1 MFTRA
6 CTCSVPSSDA
16 DVDVVSLGED
26 PRVAAWDNAEFE
38 NHAASVARG
47 IDVRVGDVSLERDAV
62 DDVPAK
68 VERPRRSAVC
78 PVGGHDQAGV
88 HGRRIAFDAVAKL
101 GTSLD
106 RALDEEVVE
115 AAPLGHQRQVAAPA
129 HERAAVVEAALDA
142 ADDVL
147 DDRVDREG
155 ELLDRAELDP
165 AATRLVARKAGLV
178 EEQDVGACLCKPVC
192 SRRPSRPRA
201 DDCDVEPLHQPK
213 ATMRR
218 PGGVPERP
226 KGTGCK
232 PVGSAYGGSNP
243 PAPTP
248 SRSPR
253 GCAEHG
259 DFATFAVRS
268 GWWRDASLRER

>member
-62 DDVPAK
+62 DDVLAN
-68 VERPRRSAVC
+68 
-78 PVGGHDQAGV
+78 
-88 HGRRIAFDAVAKL
+88 
-101 GTSLD
+101 
-106 RALDEEVVE
+106 
-115 AAPLGHQRQVAAPA
+115 
-129 HERAAVVEAALDA
+129 
-142 ADDVL
+142 
-147 DDRVDREG
+147 RVDRER
-155 ELLDRAELDP
+155 ELLDRAEREP

-178 EEQDVGACLCKPVC
+178 EEQDVGACLCKPVR

-259 DFATFAVRS
+259 DFATLAFRS
-268 GWWRDASLRER
+268 RRRRDASLRER